1 LNGQRLATRNEIDWP
16 VQIGPVK
23 VVPYALGELAN
34 WGEDLDHQD
43 LSRAYGMIGLRA
55 SIPFWA
61 VDPTIQ
67 SDLFNVHG
75 VAHKIDLSVD
85 ASLQQSTDNLSN
97 LPLYDQINDQSIQH
111 FERRFAFNTY
121 GIPPGVGLPLGMP
134 QFPLIYD
141 PRYYLLRRGSAEWV
155 TGPTE
160 IAGDLS
166 VIRLDADQRWQTK
179 RGPLGDQHIIDWI
192 TLDTELEIF
201 PDTKQ
206 NFGSAVGL
214 FDYDFRWYVG
224 DRVTLVSSGAADFF
238 SGGQEELSFG
248 AFLNRPQRGNVYLG
262 YYFLDGD
269 IRSNIIATSFTYRMS
284 EKWAATFGTTFNI
297 SPSVNIGQSFTVTR
311 IGESFLTTVGV
322 TVDASRGTVGANFMI
337 EPRGLGKERLVKAR
351 GLEIPPAGVY
361 GLE

>member
-1 LNGQRLATRNEIDWP
+1 LDGQRLATRNEVDWP
-16 VQIGPVK
+16 VQLGAVK

-34 WGEDLDHQD
+34 WGEDLQHQD
-43 LSRAYGMIGLRA
+43 LSRAYGILGVRA
-55 SIPFWA
+55 SVPFWA

-75 VAHKIDLSVD
+75 VAHKVDLSAD
-85 ASLQQSTDNLSN
+85 FSLQQSTDNLAK
-97 LPLYDQINDQSIQH
+97 LPLYDQIDDESIQH

-121 GIPPGVGLPLGMP
+121 GIPAGAGFPTGMP
-134 QFPLIYD
+134 EFPLKYD
-141 PRYYLLRRGSAEWV
+141 PRYYLLRRGSGEWV

-160 IAGDLS
+160 IAGDLT
-166 VIRLDADQRWQTK
+166 VVRLDADQRWQTK
-179 RGPLGDQHIIDWI
+179 RGPLGDQHIVDWI
-192 TLDTELEIF
+192 TLDTEAEIY

-206 NFGSAVGL
+206 NFGTALGL
-214 FDYDFRWYVG
+214 VDYDFRWYVG

-248 AFLNRPQRGNVYLG
+248 AFLNRPPRGNIYIG
-262 YYFLDGD
+262 YYYLNGA
-269 IRSNIIATSFTYRMS
+269 IRSNVIATSFTYRMS
-284 EKWAATFGTTFNI
+284 EKWAATFGTTFNV

-311 IGESFLTTVGV
+311 IGESFLTTLGV
-322 TVDASRGTVGANFMI
+322 TVDASRGTVGASFMI
-337 EPRGLGKERLVKAR
+337 EPRALGQERLVKAR